1 MYGLAPDSRR
11 KFSPNRPGFLFFLL
25 PGLWVNEISL
35 NFAKLYINFV
45 ESRAV
50 CYVGEE
56 FDYMQCKLGCRF
68 LMELAV
74 HCENVKHVFVRS
86 NLHFDLIVHGVYF
99 RNILHTNVA
108 ENCYVSILVSCFLLE
123 GFVVRSV

>member
-1 MYGLAPDSRR
+1 MQGLAPDRRR
-11 KFSPNRPGFLFFLL
+11 KFSPIRPGFLFFLL
-25 PGLWVNEISL
+25 PGLWANEISL
-35 NFAKLYINFV
+35 NFAELYINFV

-74 HCENVKHVFVRS
+74 HCENVEHMFVRS
-86 NLHFDLIVHGVYF
+86 HLHFDLIFHDFHFDVFHTTRTEKKNYSPLTNKAVHP
-99 RNILHTNVA
+99 
-108 ENCYVSILVSCFLLE
+108 
-123 GFVVRSV
+123 